1 MLKYAYAD
9 EVYMKINMLEN
20 SLNITK
26 NIVKIKYLHI
36 MIMKKEAKNLYQ

>member
-26 NIVKIKYLHI
+26 NIVKIKYLYI
-36 MIMKKEAKNLYQ
+36 MVMKKEAKNLYQ

>member
-26 NIVKIKYLHI
+26 NIVKIKYFYI
-36 MIMKKEAKNLYQ
+36 MVMKKEAKNLYQ